1 MLWYF
6 AFIVTISPIKIF
18 ILQTFLKN
26 FWQCFYNWFT
36 DKKYACIHDINS
48 LPTIDI
54 FVTYWLLLQTFFC
67 NC

>member
-6 AFIVTISPIKIF
+6 AIIVIISPIKIF
-18 ILQTFLKN
+18 ILQTFILLKKDSLTVVL
-26 FWQCFYNWFT
+26 QLIY

-54 FVTYWLLLQTFFC
+54 FVTY
-67 NC
+67 